1 MQREQQI
8 SNCYVNLWLFRHW
21 LDSRFFFVCD
31 DAHITFLF
39 FYFSLWNK
47 KKKKRKPTSVC
58 YCFAGWNM
66 IISHFD
72 SFSFISFPFPA
83 GWYKD
88 FGQNWDPSITGTPL
102 CHLRYS
108 ARSEPISGLMMD
120 RRLDKV
126 LSFCFFLSFF
136 WATGASK
143 KERKKMCCKT
153 QTYGSIQSSPRTY
166 IHTTSLPPLSCVG
179 GSAFF
184 FPRPT
189 PSKRS
194 GNVSLCV
201 C

>member
-1 MQREQQI
+1 
-8 SNCYVNLWLFRHW
+8 
-21 LDSRFFFVCD
+21 
-31 DAHITFLF
+31 
-39 FYFSLWNK
+39 
-47 KKKKRKPTSVC
+47 
-58 YCFAGWNM
+58 M

-166 IHTTSLPPLSCVG
+166 IYTPPHSPPPLCRVWVGLPFSFHVRPRRNAPGMFLSVCV
-179 GSAFF
+179 SQKKKS
-184 FPRPT
+184 R
-189 PSKRS
+189 
-194 GNVSLCV
+194 
-201 C
+201 